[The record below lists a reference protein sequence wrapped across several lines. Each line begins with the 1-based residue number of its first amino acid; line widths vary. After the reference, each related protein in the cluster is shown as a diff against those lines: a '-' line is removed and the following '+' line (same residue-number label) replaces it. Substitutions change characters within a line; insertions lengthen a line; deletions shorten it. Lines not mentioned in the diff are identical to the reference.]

1 MTIRNHT
8 KTLIL
13 FCLLWA
19 AAIGM
24 AIAFNHSR
32 NGWCLVA
39 SGALAIA
46 AVLPFIILTRQEP
59 YIIARTLFWVAL
71 ICSLQL
77 TTSAK
82 DPVLRHGAWIAFT
95 VAGVGSVI
103 GYELKLR
110 AERKSGRPQ

>member
-1 MTIRNHT
+1 MTTRNNT
-8 KTLIL
+8 KALVI
-13 FCLLWA
+13 FFLLWSA
-19 AAIGM
+19 AAYM
-24 AIAFNHSR
+24 ANAFNHSR
-32 NGWCLVA
+32 NGWYLVA

-46 AVLPFIILTRQEP
+46 AVLPLVILTRQEP